1 MLKNYR
7 DLEQFPPTKL
17 DMKHIIIVII
27 LSLTIFTVNA
37 DAHRLQPAYLE
48 INEQSAG
55 IQHLM
60 EKTNGRQ
67 QT

>member
-1 MLKNYR
+1 
-7 DLEQFPPTKL
+7 
-17 DMKHIIIVII
+17 MKRIFKIFYINV
-27 LSLTIFTVNA
+27 LLLTSFTVIA